1 MVFTLLYVPCV
12 ATMAAIKQESG
23 SWKFVSLVI
32 LIELTTAWVVAFIIY
47 YIANFTL

>member
-1 MVFTLLYVPCV
+1 V

-32 LIELTTAWVVAFIIY
+32 LIELTTAWVIAFIAYHLGSFI
-47 YIANFTL
+47 F